1 MNIASTSPDLRRSL
15 AVTALAL
22 LPLTLAGCGVVA
34 VAGSVAGAAI
44 TVGSAAVSVGATV
57 VSTGVKVTGKAIGKT
72 LDAVSGEPAA
82 AAEGAAASSWR
93 RCRASPAPA
102 CRHAESGAARVSRRS
117 A

>member
-57 VSTGVKVTGKAIGKT
+57 VTTGVQVTGKAVGKAFDAIG
-72 LDAVSGEPAA
+72 GEPAVA
-82 AAEGAAASSWR
+82 PAEGGIVVAPLPGEPGAS
-93 RCRASPAPA
+93 APSP
-102 CRHAESGAARVSRRS
+102 R
-117 A
+117 

>member
-1 MNIASTSPDLRRSL
+1 MSLLTASAMNIASTSPDLRRSL

-57 VSTGVKVTGKAIGKT
+57 VTTGVKVTPDEAT
-72 LDAVSGEPAA
+72 
-82 AAEGAAASSWR
+82 
-93 RCRASPAPA
+93 SP
-102 CRHAESGAARVSRRS
+102 GV
-117 A
+117 

>member
-1 MNIASTSPDLRRSL
+1 MNIALLTSPDLRRL
-15 AVTALAL
+15 LPVTALAL

-57 VSTGVKVTGKAIGKT
+57 VTTGVKVTGKAIGKT

-82 AAEGAAASSWR
+82 AAAEGGGGIVVAPLPGEPGASG
-93 RCRASPAPA
+93 PA
-102 CRHAESGAARVSRRS
+102 R
-117 A
+117 